1 MGQTLRQPSQHLFS
15 HYKHLRLTSPFRRI
29 MRKRTNN
36 LKTESIAYVK
46 KLPTELIVG
55 FLLGTIPIL
64 EYSSTE
70 KEIDDAFSMLLAPE
84 ALIKHYFTL
93 LIPYLLVC
101 ALKFALRFRSDAA
114 VESFRFIYKIF
125 AEVGASFLTML
136 RTGLGALIGF
146 YAVVLFKNTVQLL
159 PNQHL
164 DVIGYIIMTLMFSGA
179 LSILHDFLAAAGKNI
194 DNKNPIKLGSRLKY

>member
-1 MGQTLRQPSQHLFS
+1 KTSGYFRPS
-15 HYKHLRLTSPFRRI
+15 
-29 MRKRTNN
+29 
-36 LKTESIAYVK
+36 
-46 KLPTELIVG
+46 
-55 FLLGTIPIL
+55 
-64 EYSSTE
+64 
-70 KEIDDAFSMLLAPE
+70 
-84 ALIKHYFTL
+84 
-93 LIPYLLVC
+93 
-101 ALKFALRFRSDAA
+101 
-114 VESFRFIYKIF
+114 
-125 AEVGASFLTML
+125 L

>member
-1 MGQTLRQPSQHLFS
+1 
-15 HYKHLRLTSPFRRI
+15 

-179 LSILHDFLAAAGKNI
+179 LSILHDFLEAAGKNI